1 MAVVPLLARGR
12 STQSDFDFEHEVSFE
27 HEESLHDRVDELLAV
42 VKTKLRESLPLAD
55 RNVLTVLAAMCD
67 DCKTRLDQGELPIV
81 YVCVANVL
89 LGKLASLPSEVRVLA
104 ARLLFQVSVVAQI
117 HARLARHNVQL
128 TVPLIPQNPECGL
141 LEASHRKTKSG
152 SSADLL
158 SMLPKFKL
166 PLCGRNSTGS
176 PKATASTP
184 PVSSPALQN
193 DALPQS
199 DDFTLSDDTIMCRI
213 CETPVL
219 RTALATHSILCEMI
233 HREDLVALSTEE
245 KLWKLSEKLK
255 SECESCPAHQ
265 REYLSKLQRIT
276 EQSITGDA
284 SQLEVL
290 VKQLPEDSAGLE
302 KELKMLMKRKHE
314 ALRITDGITHQ
325 QQTEAHSASS
335 TGSPARG
342 RSASDNTPSTP
353 RKYQSPA
360 QHHVLSESPA
370 LKPVV
375 SIDEFTLV
383 KPLTRGAYGKV
394 WLAKKK
400 ATGDVYAIKVLE
412 RHADDNKNKLQ
423 YLRNERDILAETENP
438 FVVKLFYSFASN
450 DKLYFVME
458 YMCGGDL
465 FSLLQ
470 EFDHFPE
477 EMTRTYVAET
487 VLALEYLHSRGIVHR
502 DLKPDNLLLD
512 STGHVKLTDFGL
524 SLKGHSLYQCH
535 NLEASAKELVSPLG
549 KPPEQKTHFV
559 GTPGNAARRNDEF

>member
-1 MAVVPLLARGR
+1 
-12 STQSDFDFEHEVSFE
+12 
-27 HEESLHDRVDELLAV
+27 
-42 VKTKLRESLPLAD
+42 
-55 RNVLTVLAAMCD
+55 
-67 DCKTRLDQGELPIV
+67 
-81 YVCVANVL
+81 
-89 LGKLASLPSEVRVLA
+89 
-104 ARLLFQVSVVAQI
+104 
-117 HARLARHNVQL
+117 
-128 TVPLIPQNPECGL
+128 
-141 LEASHRKTKSG
+141 
-152 SSADLL
+152 
-158 SMLPKFKL
+158 
-166 PLCGRNSTGS
+166 
-176 PKATASTP
+176 
-184 PVSSPALQN
+184 
-193 DALPQS
+193 
-199 DDFTLSDDTIMCRI
+199 
-213 CETPVL
+213 
-219 RTALATHSILCEMI
+219 
-233 HREDLVALSTEE
+233 
-245 KLWKLSEKLK
+245 
-255 SECESCPAHQ
+255 
-265 REYLSKLQRIT
+265 
-276 EQSITGDA
+276 
-284 SQLEVL
+284 
-290 VKQLPEDSAGLE
+290 
-302 KELKMLMKRKHE
+302 MKRKHE

-559 GTPGNAARRNDEF
+559 GTPDYLAPEMLLGLTHGPEVDWWALGVITYEFLTGMPPFHGPSVQMIFENILGNTIEWPENVSVLAKSFIKGLLTPVPSQRLGAKGAAGVKAHPFFASVNWDTVQFQPTPFTPHVTDDMDTSYFESRQKHYPPPQRERRATEEVFQPFDEFLYVNVASLAAKTREIAITGSGSPRTSNTPNAE